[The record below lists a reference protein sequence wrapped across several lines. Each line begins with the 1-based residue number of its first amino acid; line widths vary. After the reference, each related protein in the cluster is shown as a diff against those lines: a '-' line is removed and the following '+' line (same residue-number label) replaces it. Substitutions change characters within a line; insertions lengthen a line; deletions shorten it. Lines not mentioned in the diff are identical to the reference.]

1 METSQK
7 PTLDGGGEQG
17 RNKQKRYRQTLNHN
31 IFIIL
36 IIPIIIDI
44 ITRRSAAVV
53 DHLVSKDLALFDG
66 GQLLQQLLQANIF
79 VT

>member
-1 METSQK
+1 MTFYII
-7 PTLDGGGEQG
+7 TIITITIGII
-17 RNKQKRYRQTLNHN
+17 LN
-31 IFIIL
+31 IL
-36 IIPIIIDI
+36 IIPIIIAI

>member
-1 METSQK
+1 LSALHFVVVLLLVFSPDDTFPQV
-7 PTLDGGGEQG
+7 
-17 RNKQKRYRQTLNHN
+17 LNAGA
-31 IFIIL
+31 I
-36 IIPIIIDI
+36 
-44 ITRRSAAVV
+44 RRSAAVV

>member
-1 METSQK
+1 MTFYII
-7 PTLDGGGEQG
+7 TIITITIGII
-17 RNKQKRYRQTLNHN
+17 LN
-31 IFIIL
+31 ITIIPIIL
-36 IIPIIIDI
+36 IIPIIIAI

-53 DHLVSKDLALFDG
+53 DHLVSKDLALLDG

>member
-1 METSQK
+1 MTFYII
-7 PTLDGGGEQG
+7 TIITFTIGII
-17 RNKQKRYRQTLNHN
+17 LN
-31 IFIIL
+31 ITIIPIIL
-36 IIPIIIDI
+36 IIPIIIAI

-53 DHLVSKDLALFDG
+53 NHLVSKDLALFDG

>member
-1 METSQK
+1 MMSFYIITII
-7 PTLDGGGEQG
+7 TITIGII
-17 RNKQKRYRQTLNHN
+17 LN
-31 IFIIL
+31 ITIIPIIL
-36 IIPIIIDI
+36 IIPIIIAI

>member
-1 METSQK
+1 MTFYII
-7 PTLDGGGEQG
+7 TIITITIGII
-17 RNKQKRYRQTLNHN
+17 LNMT
-31 IFIIL
+31 IIPIIL
-36 IIPIIIDI
+36 IIPIIIAI

>member
-1 METSQK
+1 MTFYII
-7 PTLDGGGEQG
+7 PIITITIGII
-17 RNKQKRYRQTLNHN
+17 LN
-31 IFIIL
+31 ITIIPIIL
-36 IIPIIIDI
+36 IIPIIIAI

>member
-1 METSQK
+1 MTFYII
-7 PTLDGGGEQG
+7 TIITITIGII
-17 RNKQKRYRQTLNHN
+17 LN
-31 IFIIL
+31 ITIIPIIL
-36 IIPIIIDI
+36 IIPIIIVI

-53 DHLVSKDLALFDG
+53 DYLVSKDLALFDG

>member
-66 GQLLQQLLQANIF
+66 RQLLQQLLQANIF

>member
-1 METSQK
+1 MTYYII
-7 PTLDGGGEQG
+7 TIITITIGII
-17 RNKQKRYRQTLNHN
+17 LN
-31 IFIIL
+31 ITIIPIIL
-36 IIPIIIDI
+36 IIPIIIAI
-44 ITRRSAAVV
+44 IIRRSAAVV

>member
-1 METSQK
+1 MTFYII
-7 PTLDGGGEQG
+7 TIITITIGII
-17 RNKQKRYRQTLNHN
+17 LN
-31 IFIIL
+31 IIIIPIIL
-36 IIPIIIDI
+36 IIPIIIAI

-53 DHLVSKDLALFDG
+53 DHLVSKDLALLGG

>member
-1 METSQK
+1 MTFYII
-7 PTLDGGGEQG
+7 TIITITIGII
-17 RNKQKRYRQTLNHN
+17 LN
-31 IFIIL
+31 ITIIPIIL
-36 IIPIIIDI
+36 IIPIIIAI

-53 DHLVSKDLALFDG
+53 NHLVSKDLALLGG

>member
-1 METSQK
+1 MTFYII
-7 PTLDGGGEQG
+7 TIITFTIGII
-17 RNKQKRYRQTLNHN
+17 LN
-31 IFIIL
+31 ITIIPIIL
-36 IIPIIIDI
+36 IIPIIIAI

>member
-1 METSQK
+1 MTFYII
-7 PTLDGGGEQG
+7 TIITITIGII
-17 RNKQKRYRQTLNHN
+17 LN
-31 IFIIL
+31 ITIIPIIL
-36 IIPIIIDI
+36 IIPI

>member
-1 METSQK
+1 MTFYII
-7 PTLDGGGEQG
+7 TIITITIGII
-17 RNKQKRYRQTLNHN
+17 LN
-31 IFIIL
+31 ITIIPFIL
-36 IIPIIIDI
+36 IIPIIIAI

>member
-1 METSQK
+1 MTFYII
-7 PTLDGGGEQG
+7 TIITITIGII
-17 RNKQKRYRQTLNHN
+17 LN
-31 IFIIL
+31 ITIIPIIL
-36 IIPIIIDI
+36 IIPIIIAI

-66 GQLLQQLLQANIF
+66 RQLLQQLLQANIF